1 MIHSDFQSV
10 QPTNAKPVSLNALQ
24 DKACGTK
31 NTTTLPVGSVIVFPG
46 SLFEVDDDNNLALII
61 TESVTINKQ
70 SVDVVKVACEVN
82 GEKKF
87 IAVNSF
93 ANYLWL
99 DAKEFDKLNESLNAD
114 KSAYTTMLAMQAATT
129 LYERVAALQGK
140 RLTISE
146 RPAGPFTDK
155 DGNTR
160 ERRYLV
166 YKDNAE

>member
-1 MIHSDFQSV
+1 MISSDFQSV
-10 QPTNAKPVSLNALQ
+10 KPTNAKQVSLSTLH

-31 NTTTLPVGSVIVFPG
+31 NTTTLPVGSVIVF
-46 SLFEVDDDNNLALII
+46 SDNLFEVDETNNLALII

-70 SVDVVKVACEVN
+70 SVDVIKVACEVN

-114 KSAYTTMLAMQAATT
+114 KSAYATMLAMQTATT

-160 ERRYLV
+160 ERRYIV